1 MTNEKYDFE
10 NLNIGVNSIMV
21 YILQKNLNQIGADLK
36 EDGIFGDKTDKTVK
50 AFQEEHNLENNGIV
64 DYKTMLEIDYAYQLQ
79 NCKAV

>member
-50 AFQEEHNLENNGIV
+50 IFQEEHNLENNGIV
-64 DYKTMLEIDYAYQLQ
+64 DYKTMLEIDSVYQLQ
-79 NCKAV
+79 NRKAV